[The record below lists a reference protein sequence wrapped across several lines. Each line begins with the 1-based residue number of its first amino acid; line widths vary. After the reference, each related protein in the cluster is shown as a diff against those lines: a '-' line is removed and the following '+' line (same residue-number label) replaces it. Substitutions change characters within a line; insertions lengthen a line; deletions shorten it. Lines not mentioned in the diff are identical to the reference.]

1 MRLCLYVRKMLYLCS
16 VLNNLIITV
25 MTNERFTLNEKVLNA
40 LQEMLL
46 QSKKHIEFLAANA
59 PEIRASLESIAKS
72 LQTGC
77 DILENQIVFNRD
89 TRNKFAKEVAC
100 KNQAYDF
107 IAAEK
112 FIGRFKTFCE
122 CYPTNLYIGLT
133 GVETLQD
140 K

>member
-1 MRLCLYVRKMLYLCS
+1 MKTTDLLYQ
-16 VLNNLIITV
+16 NQ
-25 MTNERFTLNEKVLNA
+25 KVLNA

-46 QSKKHIEFLAANA
+46 TSKKHVEFLAADS
-59 PEIRASLESIAKS
+59 PQIRASLEIIADS
-72 LQTGC
+72 LQTGA

-107 IAAEK
+107 IVAEK
-112 FIGRFKTFCE
+112 LIVRFITFCE
-122 CYPTNLYIGLT
+122 CYPTNRYIGLT
-133 GVETLQD
+133 DAEIMKD

>member
-1 MRLCLYVRKMLYLCS
+1 MKTTDLLYQ
-16 VLNNLIITV
+16 NQ
-25 MTNERFTLNEKVLNA
+25 KVLNA

-46 QSKKHIEFLAANA
+46 TSKKHVEFLAANA
-59 PEIRASLESIAKS
+59 PEIRTSLESIAES
-72 LQTGC
+72 LQTGVNV
-77 DILENQIVFNRD
+77 LENQIVFNRD
-89 TRNKFAKEVAC
+89 TCNKFAKEVAC

-112 FIGRFKTFCE
+112 LIGRFKTFCE

>member
-1 MRLCLYVRKMLYLCS
+1 MA
-16 VLNNLIITV
+16 
-25 MTNERFTLNEKVLNA
+25 NERFTLNEKVLNA

-46 QSKKHIEFLAANA
+46 QTKKHVEFFAANA
-59 PEIRASLESIAKS
+59 PEIRASLESIAES

-112 FIGRFKTFCE
+112 LVGRFKTFCE

-140 K
+140 E

>member
-1 MRLCLYVRKMLYLCS
+1 MKTTDLFYQ
-16 VLNNLIITV
+16 NQ
-25 MTNERFTLNEKVLNA
+25 EVLNA
-40 LQEMLL
+40 MQEMLL
-46 QSKKHIEFLAANA
+46 QTKKHVEFLAANA
-59 PEIRASLESIAKS
+59 PEIRTSLESIAES
-72 LQTGC
+72 LQTGVG
-77 DILENQIVFNRD
+77 ILENQIVFNRD

-112 FIGRFKTFCE
+112 LIGRFKTFCE

-133 GVETLQD
+133 GVETVQD

>member
-1 MRLCLYVRKMLYLCS
+1 
-16 VLNNLIITV
+16 
-25 MTNERFTLNEKVLNA
+25 
-40 LQEMLL
+40 MLL
-46 QSKKHIEFLAANA
+46 HTKEHVEFLAANA
-59 PEIRASLESIAKS
+59 PEILASLESIAEIHAS
-72 LQTGC
+72 LESIAETMQTGC

-89 TRNKFAKEVAC
+89 TRIKFAKEIAC

-112 FIGRFKTFCE
+112 LGGRFKTFCE

>member
-1 MRLCLYVRKMLYLCS
+1 MKTTDLLYQNQR
-16 VLNNLIITV
+16 
-25 MTNERFTLNEKVLNA
+25 VLNA

-46 QSKKHIEFLAANA
+46 QTTKHVDFLAANA
-59 PEIRASLESIAKS
+59 PEIRTSLESIAES

-77 DILENQIVFNRD
+77 DILKNQIVFNRD

-107 IAAEK
+107 IATEK
-112 FIGRFKTFCE
+112 LVGRFKTFCE
-122 CYPTNLYIGLT
+122 AYPTNLYIGLT
-133 GVETLQD
+133 DVETLQD

>member
-1 MRLCLYVRKMLYLCS
+1 MKTTDLLYQ
-16 VLNNLIITV
+16 NQ
-25 MTNERFTLNEKVLNA
+25 KVLNA

-46 QSKKHIEFLAANA
+46 QSKKHIDFLAANA
-59 PEIRASLESIAKS
+59 PEIRASLESIAES
-72 LQTGC
+72 MQTGI
-77 DILENQIVFNRD
+77 DILEHQIVFNRD

-112 FIGRFKTFCE
+112 LVGQFKTFCE

>member
-1 MRLCLYVRKMLYLCS
+1 MKTTDLLYQ
-16 VLNNLIITV
+16 NQ
-25 MTNERFTLNEKVLNA
+25 KVLNA

-46 QSKKHIEFLAANA
+46 HSKKHVDFLATKE
-59 PEIRASLESIAKS
+59 PEIRASLESIAES
-72 LQTGC
+72 LQTGV

-107 IAAEK
+107 IVAEK
-112 FIGRFKTFCE
+112 LVGRFKTFCE

>member
-1 MRLCLYVRKMLYLCS
+1 MA
-16 VLNNLIITV
+16 
-25 MTNERFTLNEKVLNA
+25 NERFTLNEKVLNA

-46 QSKKHIEFLAANA
+46 QTKKHVDFLATNA
-59 PEIRASLESIAKS
+59 SEIRISLESIAES

-89 TRNKFAKEVAC
+89 ARNKFAKEVAC

-112 FIGRFKTFCE
+112 LIGRFKTFCE

>member
-1 MRLCLYVRKMLYLCS
+1 MKTTDLMYQ
-16 VLNNLIITV
+16 NQ
-25 MTNERFTLNEKVLNA
+25 KVLNV

-46 QSKKHIEFLAANA
+46 HTKKYVEFLAVGS
-59 PEIRASLESIAKS
+59 PEIRTNLESIAES
-72 LQTGC
+72 LQTGV
-77 DILENQIVFNRD
+77 DLLENQIVFNRD

-112 FIGRFKTFCE
+112 LIGRFKTFCE

-133 GVETLQD
+133 GVETSQD

>member
-1 MRLCLYVRKMLYLCS
+1 MKTTD
-16 VLNNLIITV
+16 LILE
-25 MTNERFTLNEKVLNA
+25 NQKVLNA

-46 QSKKHIEFLAANA
+46 QTKKHVEFLAAGS
-59 PEIRASLESIAKS
+59 PDIRTNLESIAES
-72 LQTGC
+72 LQTGV

-100 KNQAYDF
+100 KNQSYDF

-112 FIGRFKTFCE
+112 LIGRFKTFCE

-133 GVETLQD
+133 GVETLKD

>member
-1 MRLCLYVRKMLYLCS
+1 MKTTDLLYQ
-16 VLNNLIITV
+16 NQ
-25 MTNERFTLNEKVLNA
+25 KVLNA
-40 LQEMLL
+40 LQDMLM
-46 QSKKHIEFLAANA
+46 QSKKHIEFLAASA
-59 PEIRASLESIAKS
+59 PDIRTNLESIAES
-72 LQTGC
+72 LQTGV

-112 FIGRFKTFCE
+112 LVGRFKTFCE
-122 CYPTNLYIGLT
+122 CYPTNLYIDLT
-133 GVETLQD
+133 GVETSKD

>member
-1 MRLCLYVRKMLYLCS
+1 MKTTDLLYQ
-16 VLNNLIITV
+16 NQ
-25 MTNERFTLNEKVLNA
+25 KVLNA

-46 QSKKHIEFLAANA
+46 QSKKHIDFLAANA
-59 PEIRASLESIAKS
+59 PEIRASLESIAES
-72 LQTGC
+72 LQTGV

-89 TRNKFAKEVAC
+89 TRNKFAKEFAC

-112 FIGRFKTFCE
+112 LIGRFKTFCE

-133 GVETLQD
+133 GVEVMKD

>member
-1 MRLCLYVRKMLYLCS
+1 MKTTDLLYQ
-16 VLNNLIITV
+16 NQ
-25 MTNERFTLNEKVLNA
+25 KVLNA

-46 QSKKHIEFLAANA
+46 QSKKHIDFLAANA
-59 PEIRASLESIAKS
+59 PEMRTSLESIAES
-72 LQTGC
+72 LQTGV

-89 TRNKFAKEVAC
+89 TSIKFAKECAY

-112 FIGRFKTFCE
+112 LIGRFKTFCE

-133 GVETLQD
+133 CVETLQD

>member
-1 MRLCLYVRKMLYLCS
+1 MKTTDLLYQ
-16 VLNNLIITV
+16 NQ
-25 MTNERFTLNEKVLNA
+25 KVLNA

-46 QSKKHIEFLAANA
+46 QSKKHIDFLAANA
-59 PEIRASLESIAKS
+59 PEIRASLESIAES
-72 LQTGC
+72 LQTCAG
-77 DILENQIVFNRD
+77 ILENQIVFNRD

-107 IAAEK
+107 IDAEK
-112 FIGRFKTFCE
+112 LIGRFKTFCE

-133 GVETLQD
+133 GVEIMKD

>member
-1 MRLCLYVRKMLYLCS
+1 MKTTD
-16 VLNNLIITV
+16 LIYQ
-25 MTNERFTLNEKVLNA
+25 NQKVLNA

-46 QSKKHIEFLAANA
+46 QTKKHVEFLAANA
-59 PEIRASLESIAKS
+59 PEIRTSLESIAES
-72 LQTGC
+72 LQTGVG
-77 DILENQIVFNRD
+77 ILENQIVFNRD
-89 TRNKFAKEVAC
+89 THNKFAKECAC

-107 IAAEK
+107 IATEK
-112 FIGRFKTFCE
+112 LIGRFKTFCE

>member
-1 MRLCLYVRKMLYLCS
+1 MKTTE
-16 VLNNLIITV
+16 LIYE
-25 MTNERFTLNEKVLNA
+25 NQKVLNA
-40 LQEMLL
+40 MQNLVL
-46 QSKKHIEFLAANA
+46 QSKKHIEFLAVNA
-59 PEIRASLESIAKS
+59 PEIRTKLESVAES
-72 LQTGC
+72 MQTLA
-77 DILENQIVFNRD
+77 DMLENQIVFNRY

-107 IAAEK
+107 IATEK
-112 FIGRFKTFCE
+112 LIGRFKTFSE

>member
-1 MRLCLYVRKMLYLCS
+1 MKTTD
-16 VLNNLIITV
+16 LILE
-25 MTNERFTLNEKVLNA
+25 NQKVLNA

-59 PEIRASLESIAKS
+59 PKIRSGLESIAES
-72 LQTGC
+72 LQTGV

-89 TRNKFAKEVAC
+89 IRNKFAKEVAC
-100 KNQAYDF
+100 ENQAYDF

-112 FIGRFKTFCE
+112 LVGRFKTFCE

-133 GVETLQD
+133 GDETLHD

>member
-1 MRLCLYVRKMLYLCS
+1 MKTTD
-16 VLNNLIITV
+16 LIFQ
-25 MTNERFTLNEKVLNA
+25 NQKVLNA

-59 PEIRASLESIAKS
+59 PEIRASLESIAES
-72 LQTGC
+72 LQTGVGV
-77 DILENQIVFNRD
+77 LENQIVFNRD
-89 TRNKFAKEVAC
+89 TRNKFAKEIAC

-112 FIGRFKTFCE
+112 LIGRFKTFCE

-133 GVETLQD
+133 GVEILQD

>member
-1 MRLCLYVRKMLYLCS
+1 MKTTDLLYQ
-16 VLNNLIITV
+16 NQ
-25 MTNERFTLNEKVLNA
+25 EVLNA
-40 LQEMLL
+40 SRELLL
-46 QSKKHIEFLAANA
+46 QSKKRIEFLATNA
-59 PEIRASLESIAKS
+59 SKIRVSLENITES
-72 LQTGC
+72 LQTGV

-89 TRNKFAKEVAC
+89 TRNEFAKEVAL

-112 FIGRFKTFCE
+112 LIGRFKTFCE
-122 CYPTNLYIGLT
+122 CHPTNLYIGLT

>member
-1 MRLCLYVRKMLYLCS
+1 MKPTDLLYQ
-16 VLNNLIITV
+16 NQ
-25 MTNERFTLNEKVLNA
+25 KVLNA

-46 QSKKHIEFLAANA
+46 QSKKHIDFLAANA
-59 PEIRASLESIAKS
+59 PEIRASLESIAES
-72 LQTGC
+72 LQTGVG
-77 DILENQIVFNRD
+77 IVENQIVFNRD
-89 TRNKFAKEVAC
+89 TRIKFAKEIAC

-112 FIGRFKTFCE
+112 LIGRFKTFCE

-133 GVETLQD
+133 GVEILQD

>member
-1 MRLCLYVRKMLYLCS
+1 MA
-16 VLNNLIITV
+16 
-25 MTNERFTLNEKVLNA
+25 NERFTLNEKVLNA
-40 LQEMLL
+40 MQEMLL
-46 QSKKHIEFLAANA
+46 RAKEHVEFLATGS

-77 DILENQIVFNRD
+77 DVLENQIVFNRD

-112 FIGRFKTFCE
+112 LIGSFKTFCE

-133 GVETLQD
+133 GVEVMKD

>member
-1 MRLCLYVRKMLYLCS
+1 MKTTD
-16 VLNNLIITV
+16 LILE
-25 MTNERFTLNEKVLNA
+25 NQKVLNA

-46 QSKKHIEFLAANA
+46 QTKKHVEFLAANA
-59 PEIRASLESIAKS
+59 PEIRTNLESIVES
-72 LQTGC
+72 LQTVVG
-77 DILENQIVFNRD
+77 ILENQIVFNRD

-107 IAAEK
+107 IAAGK
-112 FIGRFKTFCE
+112 LIGRFKTFCE

-133 GVETLQD
+133 GVETLKD